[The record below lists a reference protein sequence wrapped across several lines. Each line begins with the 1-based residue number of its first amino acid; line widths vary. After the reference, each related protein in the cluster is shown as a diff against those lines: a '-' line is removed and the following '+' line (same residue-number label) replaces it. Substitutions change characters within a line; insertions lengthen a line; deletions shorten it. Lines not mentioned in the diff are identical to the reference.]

1 MPSKPTKKKSPP
13 TFEEA
18 LETLESLVESMEND
32 QLPLEE
38 LVSHYEQGAELLRH
52 CETVLGIAK
61 KRIEMIEISPSD
73 ENGLESG
80 PSPADDAETAP
91 QSRDGEES
99 DDIQLL

>member
-1 MPSKPTKKKSPP
+1 MPRKPASKKQAPS
-13 TFEEA
+13 FEEA
-18 LETLESLVESMEND
+18 LDTLEKLVESMEND
-32 QLPLEE
+32 QLPLEK

-52 CETVLGIAK
+52 CENVLNIAK
-61 KRIEMIEISPSD
+61 KRIEMIEITPSD

-80 PSPADDAETAP
+80 PSRADDPQSAT

>member
-1 MPSKPTKKKSPP
+1 MPRKPASKKKAPS
-13 TFEEA
+13 FEEA
-18 LETLESLVESMEND
+18 LGTLEGLVESMEND

-52 CETVLGIAK
+52 CENVLSVAK
-61 KRIEMIEISPSD
+61 KRIEMIEISPAD
-73 ENGLESG
+73 ENGLESTS
-80 PSPADDAETAP
+80 SPADDAETAP